1 MTHSAKGYYIMNTH
15 PVNETAKK
23 TGGSPTLKFRVT
35 DDYHQLIKR
44 AADIAAAG
52 NVSAFIKQSA
62 IKEARQVIQSH
73 DDVPTLAS

>member
-1 MTHSAKGYYIMNTH
+1 MNTQS
-15 PVNETAKK
+15 VNETAKK
-23 TGGSPTLKFRVT
+23 LGGSPTLKFRVT

-73 DDVPTLAS
+73 DAVPTLAS

>member
-1 MTHSAKGYYIMNTH
+1 MTHSTKGYYIMNSY

-23 TGGSPTLKFRVT
+23 SGGSPTLKFRIT

-73 DDVPTLAS
+73 GVATTLAS